1 MQLRIECRFEYFM
14 LFFVSFLTVF
24 AFLSMLYHF
33 LISKLLYNLA
43 IASLAKG
50 NWLNNKEK
58 RRKIQNQ
65 YFNLIHGVCSLLAT
79 WQHHQ
84 QFGFSH
90 WIIITLF
97 FGAFFSSFEWNI
109 IFTKLKHEKKRPAIN
124 CKLQLTRSKSKWE
137 NQLNYHAFS
146 LTKNQLSFQI
156 K

>member
-1 MQLRIECRFEYFM
+1 MCVCLWIQVWNIAKTLGINKPKIQTHFIGICIAVANRMPIQYFM
-14 LFFVSFLTVF
+14 LFFVSILTLF
-24 AFLSMLYHF
+24 AFLPMLYYF

-50 NWLNNKEK
+50 NWLNNKEKRRKKTKKDEK

-97 FGAFFSSFEWNI
+97 FGAFFSSLE
-109 IFTKLKHEKKRPAIN
+109 
-124 CKLQLTRSKSKWE
+124 
-137 NQLNYHAFS
+137 
-146 LTKNQLSFQI
+146 
-156 K
+156 